1 MVEYDPSGVE
11 KEKECNSCSV
21 NGFHCIGC
29 DTLDEIVISRIKVD
43 RTDTSDEVIRGL
55 VEALE
60 EARVSLGEKYGFDK
74 APVKVQIQFRNI
86 GKALAQA
93 RKQLG
98 DQSEK

>member
-1 MVEYDPSGVE
+1 MDDQVSLFKLCYGGVPSYWEVKAE
-11 KEKECNSCSV
+11 DLEEAINYI
-21 NGFHCIGC
+21 NEEN
-29 DTLDEIVISRIKVD
+29 TRA
-43 RTDTSDEVIRGL
+43 SDEVIRGL

-93 RKQLG
+93 RKHL
-98 DQSEK
+98 QSEK